1 MSKYVIGSFNLRDLN
16 FSNIS
21 NDDTH
26 EKLSR
31 DFAKIAEIIV
41 KENFDV
47 IALQE
52 INAPNALDKLV
63 YDLNQY
69 KRPDREFAFCFGTD
83 MPNQSG
89 SKDPER
95 YGFIWNIKRL
105 RLLKT
110 RRNNNPGYYQNAG
123 AITLIRPPYY
133 ARFTARG
140 MLGGA
145 NFELRLINTHILG
158 PGNKESERI
167 REFDILVKK
176 VLPRICDHQ
185 EISNDGEIMPAY
197 TFLMGDY
204 NLVLNKSER
213 SIYKI
218 ETLTTTNYTGRFRE
232 YKTVQKEATSLCIPQ
247 NQITIEDCYAN
258 NYDHFTYETDLEN
271 KLILIPQRI
280 EALSKYFSYTSEAI
294 EKLKSYRT
302 KVSDHVPIKMT
313 IDFK

>member
-95 YGFIWNIKRL
+95 YGFIL
-105 RLLKT
+105 S
-110 RRNNNPGYYQNAG
+110 
-123 AITLIRPPYY
+123 LI
-133 ARFTARG
+133 
-140 MLGGA
+140 
-145 NFELRLINTHILG
+145 HI
-158 PGNKESERI
+158 
-167 REFDILVKK
+167 
-176 VLPRICDHQ
+176 
-185 EISNDGEIMPAY
+185 
-197 TFLMGDY
+197 
-204 NLVLNKSER
+204 
-213 SIYKI
+213 
-218 ETLTTTNYTGRFRE
+218 
-232 YKTVQKEATSLCIPQ
+232 
-247 NQITIEDCYAN
+247 
-258 NYDHFTYETDLEN
+258 
-271 KLILIPQRI
+271 
-280 EALSKYFSYTSEAI
+280 
-294 EKLKSYRT
+294 
-302 KVSDHVPIKMT
+302 
-313 IDFK
+313 